1 MRTDVFNYSLPRE
14 LIAQQPS
21 PRRDNCRLLVL
32 NRKNGQITHTV
43 FHKITDFL
51 NEGDVLVLNDTRVI
65 PARLI
70 GTKEGTGARLE
81 VLLLRNVASD
91 VWEVLIKPGRRVR
104 EETAISFG
112 DGELAAKVREGVC
125 GGRWIVEFEYC
136 GDFREI
142 LTRIGK
148 TPLPPYIRRE
158 EAASDRERYQTVY
171 ARNDGA
177 IAAPTAG
184 LHFTEGTIERLRGR
198 GIMPLSLTLH
208 TGIGTFLPLREGEVT
223 EHKMEPEFYRLGKS
237 TADAINNR
245 GPKARLVAVGT
256 TVVRVLETLAKEGGE
271 VSHGS
276 GQTSLFI
283 YPGFTFRLVSA
294 LITNLHPPLS
304 TPLILCCAFC
314 GRELIFRAYE
324 EAIERKYR
332 FCSYGDAMLIL

>member
-1 MRTDVFNYSLPRE
+1 M
-14 LIAQQPS
+14 
-21 PRRDNCRLLVL
+21 L

-43 FHKITDFL
+43 FHKIADFL
-51 NEGDVLVLNDTRVI
+51 ESGDVLVLNDTRVI

-81 VLLLRNVASD
+81 VLLLRYVASD
-91 VWEVLIKPGRRVR
+91 VWEVLIKPGRRAR
-104 EETAISFG
+104 EEMSISFG
-112 DGELAAKVREGVC
+112 QGSLIARVRQSIC
-125 GGRWIVEFEYC
+125 GGRWLVEFKYC

-142 LTRIGK
+142 LAKIGK

-208 TGIGTFLPLREGEVT
+208 TGIGTFLPLREEEVT
-223 EHKMEPEFYRLGKS
+223 EHKMEPESYRLGKS
-237 TADAINNR
+237 TADAINKR
-245 GPKARLVAVGT
+245 GPQARLAAVGT
-256 TVVRVLETLAKEGGE
+256 TVVRVLETLAEGDGK
-271 VSHGS
+271 VSYGS

-283 YPGFTFRLVSA
+283 YQGFAFRLTRA

-324 EAIERKYR
+324 EAIKKKYR